1 MDLPA
6 KLASLN
12 SKLLDGGPV
21 SADEKLQQ
29 LELLREVLQM
39 MATRRKSR
47 KDGNPPER
55 ETAVTI
61 NISPSY

>member
-12 SKLLDGGPV
+12 SKLVDERVL
-21 SADEKLQQ
+21 SLEEKLQH

-39 MATRRKSR
+39 LVTRRWSR
-47 KDGNPPER
+47 KDGNPPEA
-55 ETAVTI
+55 TVTI
-61 NISPSY
+61 NTSSSQ

>member
-12 SKLLDGGPV
+12 SKLVDERVV
-21 SADEKLQQ
+21 SAEEKLQH
-29 LELLREVLQM
+29 LELLYEVLQM
-39 MATRRKSR
+39 MVTRRKSR

-61 NISPSY
+61 NISPSH

>member
-12 SKLLDGGPV
+12 SKLVDEGVV
-21 SADEKLQQ
+21 SADEKLQH

-39 MATRRKSR
+39 LVTRRWSR

-61 NISPSY
+61 NISPSH